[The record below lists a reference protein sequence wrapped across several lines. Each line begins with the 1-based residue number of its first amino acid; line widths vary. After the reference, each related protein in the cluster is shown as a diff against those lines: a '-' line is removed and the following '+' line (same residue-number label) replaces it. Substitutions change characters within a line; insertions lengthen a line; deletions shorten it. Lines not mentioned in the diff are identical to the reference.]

1 MKQRMKKPVKE
12 SMENIDR
19 VINGDTDVVATVDV
33 VTASAIEDNKASE
46 AHKAEVQKELD
57 KRAQDGGTPSPNPEY
72 GKMKENIYTKK
83 YTLDE
88 SLQDF
93 KLSDLSK

>member
-12 SMENIDR
+12 SMDNIQK
-19 VINGDTDVVATVDV
+19 VVNGDTDVVATVDV
-33 VTASAIEDNKASE
+33 VTADAIDANNAAVK
-46 AHKAEVQKELD
+46 HKEEVEQKLFKMAEE
-57 KRAQDGGTPSPNPEY
+57 GGTPSPNPEY
-72 GKMKENIYTKK
+72 GKMKENTYTKR

-93 KLSDLSK
+93 KLSDAE

>member
-12 SMENIDR
+12 SMDNIQK
-19 VINGDTDVVATVDV
+19 VVNGDTDVVATVDV
-33 VTASAIEDNKASE
+33 VTADAIDANNAATKHKEEVEKE
-46 AHKAEVQKELD
+46 LFKKAEE
-57 KRAQDGGTPSPNPEY
+57 GGTPSTNPEY

-93 KLSDLSK
+93 KLSDAE

>member
-12 SMENIDR
+12 SMDNIQK
-19 VINGDTDVVATVDV
+19 VVNGDTDVVATVDV
-33 VTASAIEDNKASE
+33 VTADAIDANNAAIKHKEEVEKELSK
-46 AHKAEVQKELD
+46 KAEE
-57 KRAQDGGTPSPNPEY
+57 GGTPSPNPEY

-93 KLSDLSK
+93 KLSDAE

>member
-12 SMENIDR
+12 TMENIDK
-19 VINGDTDVVATVDV
+19 VINGDTDVVATVDI
-33 VTASAIEDNKASE
+33 VTASAITDNKAAE
-46 AHKAEVQKELD
+46 DHKKEVEKELFKKAEE
-57 KRAQDGGTPSPNPEY
+57 GGTPSPNPDY
-72 GKMKENIYTKK
+72 GKMKENIYTKR

-93 KLSDLSK
+93 KLSDAE

>member
-12 SMENIDR
+12 SMENIEK

-33 VTASAIEDNKASE
+33 VTASAVADNKAAE
-46 AHKAEVQKELD
+46 EHKAEVDKELF
-57 KRAQDGGTPSPNPEY
+57 KRAEEGGTPSPNPDY
-72 GKMKENIYTKK
+72 GKMQENTYTKR

-93 KLSDLSK
+93 RLSDAE

>member
-12 SMENIDR
+12 SMDNIQK
-19 VINGDTDVVATVDV
+19 VVNGDTDVVATVDV
-33 VTASAIEDNKASE
+33 VTADAIDANNAAIKHKEEVEKELSK
-46 AHKAEVQKELD
+46 KAEED
-57 KRAQDGGTPSPNPEY
+57 GTPSPNPAY
-72 GKMKENIYTKK
+72 GKLKENIYTKK

-93 KLSDLSK
+93 KLSDAE